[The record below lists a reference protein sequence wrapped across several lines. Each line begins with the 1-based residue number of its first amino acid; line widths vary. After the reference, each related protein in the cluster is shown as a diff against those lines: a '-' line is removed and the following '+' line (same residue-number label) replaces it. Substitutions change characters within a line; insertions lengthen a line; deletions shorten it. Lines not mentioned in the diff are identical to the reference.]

1 MHGANTGV
9 VRARGNIWEDSMLIK
24 TLAAVSV
31 AGIVATSAIA
41 QDKTGWPS
49 EMTIG
54 TASQGGTYFVYGNG
68 FAGYISE
75 ALGLSTTGEVTG
87 GPVQNV
93 TLVETGDHLMGLVTM
108 GPAYDAWN
116 GKSEL
121 APGLEH
127 KSIRALFP
135 MYQTPFQVV
144 ALKSSGITSVSDLAG
159 KRVSVGPAGGTP
171 GTYWPQFMQALG
183 VNATISN
190 AGAADAVGQLSDGLI
205 DAFAFAAGVP
215 ISAFAEIAA
224 QQDVVMF
231 GFTPEEQTKVLE
243 AFPAMAA
250 FNIAAGTYAGHD
262 YDQPTVALWNF
273 AIAHQDMPETLAYE
287 ITKLA
292 LDNNERMLQ
301 IHATASETLIENWD
315 KNTFMPF
322 HAGAQRYY
330 AEKGVTLPDALK

>member
-1 MHGANTGV
+1 MF
-9 VRARGNIWEDSMLIK
+9 IK
-24 TLAAVSV
+24 TLATAAV
-31 AGIVATSAIA
+31 AGLIATTVMA
-41 QDKTGWPS
+41 QDKSDWPK

-75 ALGLSTTGEVTG
+75 ALGLNATGEVTG

-108 GPAYDAWN
+108 GPAYDAWI

-127 KSIRALFP
+127 KSVRALFP

-144 ALKSSGITSVSDLAG
+144 ALKSSGITSVSDLNG

-171 GTYWPQFMQALG
+171 GTYWPQFLAALD
-183 VNATISN
+183 VKANISN
-190 AGAADAVGQLSDGLI
+190 AGAADAGGQLSDGLI

-215 ISAFAEIAA
+215 ISAFAELAA

-231 GFTPEEQTKVLE
+231 GFTPEEQAKVLE
-243 AFPAMAA
+243 AFPAMAP
-250 FNIAAGTYAGHD
+250 FTIPSGTYAKHD

-273 AIAHQDMPETLAYE
+273 AVAHQDMPESLAYE

-292 LDNNERMLQ
+292 LDNNDRMKQ
-301 IHATASETLIENWD
+301 IHATAAETLVENWD
-315 KNTFMPF
+315 KNTFMTF
-322 HAGAQRYY
+322 HPGAVKYY
-330 AEKGVTLPDALK
+330 EEKGITIPDALK

>member
-1 MHGANTGV
+1 MLKTTLSAAAAALLMLPGV
-9 VRARGNIWEDSMLIK
+9 AM
-24 TLAAVSV
+24 
-31 AGIVATSAIA
+31 A
-41 QDKTGWPS
+41 QDKTGWPQ

-54 TASQGGTYFVYGNG
+54 TASQGGTYFIYGNG
-68 FAGYISE
+68 FASYITE
-75 ALGLSTTGEVTG
+75 ALGLNATGEVTG

-108 GPAYDAWN
+108 GPAYDAWI

-135 MYQTPFQVV
+135 MYQTPFQVIT
-144 ALKSSGITSVSDLAG
+144 LKSSGITSVSDLAG

-171 GTYWPQFMQALG
+171 GTYWPQFMAALG
-183 VNATISN
+183 VEANVSN
-190 AGAADAVGQLSDGLI
+190 AGASDAAGQLADGLV
-205 DAFAFAAGVP
+205 DAFAFAAGMP
-215 ISAFAEIAA
+215 ISAFAELAA

-231 GFTPEEQTKVLE
+231 GFTPEEQAKVLE
-243 AFPAMAA
+243 AFPAMAPLT
-250 FNIAAGTYAGHD
+250 IPSGTYAGHD

-273 AIAHQDMPETLAYE
+273 GIAHADMPESLAYE

-292 LDNNERMLQ
+292 MDNPERMVQ
-301 IHATASETLIENWD
+301 IHAAAKETLVENWD

-322 HAGAQRYY
+322 HPGAVRYFE
-330 AEKGVTLPDALK
+330 EKGITIPDALKGQ

>member
-1 MHGANTGV
+1 
-9 VRARGNIWEDSMLIK
+9 MLFK
-24 TLAAVSV
+24 TFTAAAVAAV
-31 AGIVATSAIA
+31 VATSAFA
-41 QDKTGWPS
+41 QDRAGWPS
-49 EMTIG
+49 ELTIG

-75 ALGLSTTGEVTG
+75 ALGLNATGEVTG

-93 TLVETGDHLMGLVTM
+93 TLVQTGDHLMGLVTM

-127 KSIRALFP
+127 KDIRALFP

-183 VNATISN
+183 VEATVSN
-190 AGAADAVGQLSDGLI
+190 AGAADAAGQLGDGLI

-215 ISAFAEIAA
+215 ISAFAELAA

-231 GFTPEEQTKVLE
+231 GFTPEEQAKVL
-243 AFPAMAA
+243 AAYPAMAP
-250 FNIAAGTYAGHD
+250 FTIPSGTYAGHD
-262 YDQPTVALWNF
+262 YDQNTVALWNF
-273 AIAHQDMPETLAYE
+273 AIAHKDMPESLAYE

-292 LDNNERMLQ
+292 LDNNDRMKQ
-301 IHATASETLIENWD
+301 IHATASETLASNWD

-322 HAGAQRYY
+322 HPGAVKYFT
-330 AEKGVTLPDALK
+330 EKGIAVPDSLK

>member
-1 MHGANTGV
+1 MMMRTIAAAAASLAMLAGGAT
-9 VRARGNIWEDSMLIK
+9 
-24 TLAAVSV
+24 
-31 AGIVATSAIA
+31 A
-41 QDKTGWPS
+41 QDKTGWPN

-68 FAGYISE
+68 FASYISE
-75 ALGLSTTGEVTG
+75 AIGLNATGEVTG

-135 MYQTPFQVV
+135 MYQTPFQVI

-171 GTYWPQFMQALG
+171 GTYWPQFMTALG
-183 VNATISN
+183 IEATISN
-190 AGAADAVGQLSDGLI
+190 AGAADAVGQLGDGLI

-215 ISAFAEIAA
+215 ISAFAQMAA
-224 QQDVVMF
+224 EQDVVMF
-231 GFTPEEQTKVLE
+231 GFSEAELPKILE
-243 AFPAMAA
+243 AFPAMAPLT
-250 FNIAAGTYAGHD
+250 IPAGTYAGHD

-292 LDNNERMLQ
+292 MENPDRMVQ
-301 IHATASETLIENWD
+301 IHAAASETLLENWD
-315 KNTFMPF
+315 KNTFMPY
-322 HAGAQRYY
+322 HPGAVRYFT
-330 AEKGVTLPDALK
+330 EKGIAIPDNLK